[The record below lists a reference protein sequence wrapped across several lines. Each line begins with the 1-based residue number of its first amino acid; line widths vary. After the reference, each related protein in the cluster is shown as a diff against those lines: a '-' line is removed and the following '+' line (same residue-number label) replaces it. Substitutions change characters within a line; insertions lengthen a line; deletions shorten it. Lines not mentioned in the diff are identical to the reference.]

1 MSEYTKA
8 SFRGLLIPDDRF
20 KAEEISTADG
30 TFTQAGP
37 RPGVPDPQD
46 NTDMVLHSSGD
57 QSAAQDL
64 QILALKG
71 GFPVEGQAGFVW
83 KNSADAGTLYRGGD
97 FPTAI
102 ASWQPVT
109 EADTTIAGPV
119 LPMTTRFPH
128 AITLANGKVI
138 VGYNWYNSNHATTEN
153 KLQVKVLD
161 NSAYTWGSA
170 VTVASRA
177 TFASLT
183 GVDVVYHPSLVELPG
198 GRILLFA
205 LYRKSGTTVLAQV
218 DMYYSDDDGATWAA
232 GAVNTLPDGIDCTA
246 SSATGYTMNR
256 CRAILHNGQ
265 ICLVLSGHVG
275 ANTTSLSGDEIWQ
288 YASDDYGNSFS
299 LVEQWDLGVAAAD
312 VNTGASPDLVV
323 AGGFILMVY
332 LSPSGKQSYVLRSG
346 SAYTPFTYDTATRAI
361 PGCESECTTASAGDP
376 GHEYVVIGN
385 VAIWRDDD
393 GAVYTMS
400 RQTGT
405 TGRPIIMGV
414 SRDAGKSWAPAGYD
428 STNGAADIGSLL
440 NLGDD
445 DTYPLEYSCVAQGGR
460 TLCLHTRAAA
470 HAPATRYDESI
481 GCAYLGGYST
491 VTMPAVTAFSK
502 ETRRVGWDR
511 NWVPFEKP
519 DNVGWT
525 SLVGGAGAATLNAA
539 YLRLQS
545 ADASADDAY
554 YRLRPTTV
562 LADGMMALAT
572 IKVIAAPDPAT
583 DHTVF
588 LELDLGDGSSAH
600 GYKLRAAVGED
611 KIVWWDEVGSS
622 TLATTSSIDTTDG
635 VQILMAIQETVAG
648 TGKASTWYRTFDV
661 DAHTDDRQWTPVL
674 SNQTMT
680 DTSGTLTGAV
690 YFGALDGAT
699 ASASSDSYWYG
710 VHIVTQAGNAGE
722 QLAAGQTNPD
732 DLFPK
737 PFRATSMWVND
748 GVRIAATDGPAW
760 RDDDWSI
767 ATRYSYSIDHVYPLQ
782 HPSPRIGWRSTG
794 VTQEQIAWRFDG
806 VNQYPVLGMYL
817 DRINFQTGTLA
828 GYDDDSTAW
837 VDIASFDTAVEF
849 YDLPYTRKGD
859 LIIPNVSALHSP
871 GIRYIHANELQD
883 CTVDLGS
890 SKFRKVSSN
899 TAGLWRY
906 ATTQYPTLRLTTVD
920 GTEPTTGRM
929 QIWGRRMLM
938 VVSGQAALYSGYRL
952 TIDAQ
957 TNSDGYFEI
966 GTMALGPVHYFAED
980 YSWARSFNTTPNTD
994 LKTYADGTRTSS
1006 INGPPRRAV
1015 SFGWADAVDA
1025 APMSGFHPFPDYVT
1039 ASDASGSQAVGLR
1052 GAAPLMVRD
1061 LAEEL
1066 NGPHVPVVY
1075 IANIPKLVP
1084 STSSVKSVLLN
1095 ASNKYLLGGDILS
1108 KARTEAFSISC
1119 WLKRADTTHAAHE
1132 YIVEKGGGAAAGYV
1146 LIMPSGSNDEIK
1158 FSIRD
1163 ADGDEIGRITN
1174 TEPFSDTLWHHL
1186 VVTYDGSSARTGINI
1201 YVDGLAQG
1209 VTNTDDATIAGD
1221 TSSTANFKVAGIGSG
1236 NWDGRIDEMTIWDSE
1251 LSLIQVRKL
1260 LNQGTPGD
1268 PTAHLGQTPQAW
1280 WKMGDGDTLPTIVNH
1295 GSISSGNLTAQN
1307 SPTLSTT
1314 VPGPPGELGDGVYQI
1329 TSRERFLYGRLIDG
1343 PEITTVLGEEDEGIT
1358 GELMKLS
1365 AITIEE
1371 EV

>member
-8 SFRGLLIPDDRF
+8 SFRGLLIPDNRF

-37 RPGVPDPQD
+37 RPGVPDAQD
-46 NTDMVLHSSGD
+46 NTDMVLHSSGT

-64 QILALKG
+64 QLLALKG
-71 GFPVEGQAGFVW
+71 GFSVEGQAGFVW
-83 KNSADAGTLYRGGD
+83 KNSTDAGTLYRGCD
-97 FPTAI
+97 FPTSI

-109 EADTTIAGPV
+109 AADTSVGGSV

-138 VGYNWYNSNHATTEN
+138 VAYNWYNSNATATDN
-153 KLQVKVLD
+153 KLKVKVLD
-161 NSAYTWGSA
+161 NAASTWGSA
-170 VTVASRA
+170 VNVASRVTLA
-177 TFASLT
+177 GLS
-183 GVDVVYHPSLVELPG
+183 GIDVVFHPSLVELPG

-205 LYRKSGTTVLAQV
+205 LYRKSGPNDLAQV
-218 DMYYSDDDGATWAA
+218 DMHYSDDEGATWSA
-232 GAVNTLPDGIDCTA
+232 GAVNILPDGIATTN
-246 SSATGYTMNR
+246 SSAGHTLQRM
-256 CRAILHNGQ
+256 RAVLHNGQ
-265 ICLVLSGHVG
+265 ICMVISGILNG
-275 ANTTSLSGDEIWQ
+275 GTGNGDQVWH

-299 LVEQWDLGVAAAD
+299 LVEEWDRTANVGFV
-312 VNTGASPDLVV
+312 PDLVV
-323 AGGFILMVY
+323 AGGFILIAY
-332 LSPSGKQSYVLRSG
+332 LASSQSYVLRTG
-346 SAYTPFTYDTATRAI
+346 SAFTPFTYDTARRML
-361 PGCESECTTASAGDP
+361 PGAEAEVITSGTPSVSASTGS
-376 GHEYVVIGN
+376 
-385 VAIWRDDD
+385 VAIWLDDD
-393 GAVYTMS
+393 GALYGMS
-400 RQTGT
+400 RQVSI
-405 TGRPIIMGV
+405 TGRPVCISV
-414 SRDAGKSWAPAGYD
+414 SRDGGLTWAAAGKDYASSG
-428 STNGAADIGSLL
+428 GAADIGSIFD
-440 NLGDD
+440 LGDN
-445 DTYPLEYSCVAQGGR
+445 DTYPTDYVCVAQGGR
-460 TLCLHTRAAA
+460 SLCFHTRVAA

-491 VTMPAVTAFSK
+491 VTMPPLTAFAK
-502 ETRRVGWDR
+502 ETRRVGWDF

-525 SLVGGAGAATLNAA
+525 SLVGGAGAATLNAS

-545 ADASADDAY
+545 ADASSDDAY
-554 YRLRPTTV
+554 YRIRPTLSLAAGV
-562 LADGMMALAT
+562 IILADL
-572 IKVIAAPDPAT
+572 KVIDAPSPTVDE
-583 DHTVF
+583 TVF
-588 LELDLGDGSSAH
+588 VEIDLGDGSTSN
-600 GYKLRAAVGED
+600 GYKIRAAIGED
-611 KIVWWDEVGSS
+611 RIVWRDQQAGS
-622 TLATTSSIDTTDG
+622 TLATTTGIDTTDG
-635 VQILMAIQETVAG
+635 VQILIAIQETATG
-648 TGKASTWYRTFDV
+648 TGKASAWFRTYDV
-661 DAHTDDRQWTPVL
+661 DAHTDERVWTQAL
-674 SNQTMT
+674 DDQAMT
-680 DTSGTLTGAV
+680 DAGASVTGEIL
-690 YFGALDGAT
+690 FGALDGAT
-699 ASASSDSYWYG
+699 TSASSDSYWYG
-710 VHIVTQAGNAGE
+710 VHKVSDISGTDFNPGE
-722 QLAAGQTNPD
+722 QLATGQTNPD

-737 PFRATSMWVND
+737 SFRPTSMWVND
-748 GVRIAATDGPAW
+748 GVKVAATDGPAW
-760 RDDDWSI
+760 INDDWSI
-767 ATRYSYSIDHVYPLQ
+767 ATRYTYSIDHVYPRQ

-817 DRINFQTGTLA
+817 DSINFQTGTLA
-828 GYDDDSTAW
+828 GYDDGATAW

-859 LIIPNVSALHSP
+859 LIIPNVAALHSP

-906 ATTQYPTLRLTTVD
+906 STTQYPTLRLTTVD

-929 QIWGRRMLM
+929 QVWGRRMLM

-994 LKTYADGTRTSS
+994 LKTFPDGTRTSS

-1052 GAAPLMVRD
+1052 GASPLVVRD
-1061 LAEEL
+1061 LSEEL

-1084 STSSVKSVLLN
+1084 STSSVKSVLLD
-1095 ASNKYLLGGDILS
+1095 AGAEYLLGGNILS
-1108 KARTEAFSISC
+1108 KARTDAFSISC
-1119 WLKRADTTHAAHE
+1119 WLKRANTTHAAHE
-1132 YIVEKGGGAAAGYV
+1132 YIVQKGGGAAAGYV

-1163 ADGDEIGRITN
+1163 AAGDEIGRITN

-1209 VTNTDDATIAGD
+1209 MANLGDATISGD
-1221 TSSTANFKVAGIGSG
+1221 ASSTATFKVGGIGSL
-1236 NWDGRIDEMTIWDSE
+1236 NWDGLIDEMTVWDSE
-1251 LSLIQVRKL
+1251 LTLVQVRKL
-1260 LNQGTPGD
+1260 LNHGTPGD

-1295 GSISSGNLTAQN
+1295 GSISSGNLTATGG
-1307 SPTLSTT
+1307 PTLSTT
-1314 VPGPPGELGDGVYQI
+1314 VPGPPGELGDGIYQI
-1329 TSRERFLYGRLIDG
+1329 TSRERFLYGRLVDA
-1343 PEITTVLGEEDEGIT
+1343 PEIKTVLGEEDEGTT